1 MFDNTMWDGSS
12 AMVDRPRASERRA
25 AGKGPRTSL
34 TLEAIIDR
42 ACQLLDAEGLEAL
55 TLRRLAGELGVGAAS
70 VYWYVDGKDELIEL
84 CFNATLEKVVTDL
97 LGRRFEAASW
107 KADLRT
113 MFSDLFDLLTRHQWV
128 AQLISSQQSRGRLV
142 MLVWDRVGVLLGSVG
157 LSVEESFYAG
167 SALMGHL
174 GAMSL
179 VSASQRIPGT
189 DPDADREV
197 RLQRIAADI
206 AALDPEVFPGI
217 SLSIPVLLRHTEREQ
232 FLGGLD
238 LILDGIASRLPSA

>member
-1 MFDNTMWDGSS
+1 
-12 AMVDRPRASERRA
+12 
-25 AGKGPRTSL
+25 
-34 TLEAIIDR
+34 
-42 ACQLLDAEGLEAL
+42 
-55 TLRRLAGELGVGAAS
+55 
-70 VYWYVDGKDELIEL
+70 
-84 CFNATLEKVVTDL
+84 
-97 LGRRFEAASW
+97 
-107 KADLRT
+107 

-142 MLVWDRVGVLLGSVG
+142 MLVWDRVGVLLVSLG

-167 SALMGHL
+167 SVLMGHL

-179 VSASQRIPGT
+179 VSASQRVPGT
-189 DPDADREV
+189 IGRGREV
-197 RLQRIAADI
+197 RLQRIAKDM

-217 SLSIPVLLRHTEREQ
+217 SLSIPILLRHTEREQ

>member
-1 MFDNTMWDGSS
+1 
-12 AMVDRPRASERRA
+12 MVDRPRASERRA

-84 CFNATLEKVVTDL
+84 CFTATLEKVVTDL
-97 LGRRFEAASW
+97 LGRQFDPASW

-113 MFSDLFDLLTRHQWV
+113 MFSDLFDLLTRHPWV

-142 MLVWDRVGVLLGSVG
+142 MLVWDRVGVLLGSLG
-157 LSVEESFYAG
+157 LSAEESFYAG

-179 VSASQRIPGT
+179 VSASQRASGT
-189 DPDADREV
+189 DADREV